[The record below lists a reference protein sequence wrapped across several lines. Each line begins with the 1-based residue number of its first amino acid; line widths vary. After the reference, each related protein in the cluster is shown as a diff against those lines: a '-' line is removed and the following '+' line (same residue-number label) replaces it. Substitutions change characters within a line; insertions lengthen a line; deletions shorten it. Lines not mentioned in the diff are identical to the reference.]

1 MSGRLLPACQGADEQ
16 VLIGVHQ
23 SHCLTTL
30 PYLPPPF
37 LTPPSMQAGRDG
49 GRQGGD
55 GSREGGQDTDCA
67 RLQSARVT
75 YLNLKPPRVKFHLAE
90 EAISCAKVVIRLC

>member
-1 MSGRLLPACQGADEQ
+1 MGERKRAGGEGDGGREGGDGSREEDGGRQGLD
-16 VLIGVHQ
+16 G
-23 SHCLTTL
+23 
-30 PYLPPPF
+30 
-37 LTPPSMQAGRDG
+37 GRDG

-55 GSREGGQDTDCA
+55 GSREGVLSSYRAPNESQHTDCS